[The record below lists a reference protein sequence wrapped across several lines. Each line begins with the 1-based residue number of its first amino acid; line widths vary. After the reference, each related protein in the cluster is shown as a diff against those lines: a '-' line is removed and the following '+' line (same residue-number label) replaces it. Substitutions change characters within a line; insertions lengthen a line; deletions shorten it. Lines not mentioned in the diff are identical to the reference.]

1 MKACDLG
8 LGGVYDVLK
17 LLDNVLVLV
26 LGLETSKRDNEN
38 DSGDV
43 QSRLKKSNSPVVE
56 RQKKTAA
63 KAGNP

>member
-1 MKACDLG
+1 MKACDLN
-8 LGGVYDVLK
+8 LGGVYDGLK

-38 DSGDV
+38 SGEV

>member
-1 MKACDLG
+1 M
-8 LGGVYDVLK
+8 
-17 LLDNVLVLV
+17 DNVLVLV

>member
-8 LGGVYDVLK
+8 LGGVYDVMEV
-17 LLDNVLVLV
+17 LDNVLVLV

-38 DSGDV
+38 SGEV